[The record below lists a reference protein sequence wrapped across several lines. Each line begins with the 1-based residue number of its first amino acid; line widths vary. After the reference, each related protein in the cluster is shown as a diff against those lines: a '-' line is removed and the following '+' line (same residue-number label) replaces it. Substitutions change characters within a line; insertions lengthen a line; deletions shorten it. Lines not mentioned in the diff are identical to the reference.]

1 MNTDIKANN
10 YKLLNSFAEKGGTVL
25 FGEGSDE
32 LIPIGELKQAFEI
45 NMDCFNRSLASL
57 SLKNA
62 VKLYTQCVKDLE
74 PECVLLHLGENDLAE
89 YHDSQTNFDKS
100 YRELIDCIRNG
111 NPKCRIVIL
120 SVANDHASEE
130 IAELNKHLQYFA
142 DSERL
147 EFFDIS
153 AKKNWNPKATKEV
166 VSFVYSTGFVR
177 SLNTKKPIYDL
188 IKILYSYQNQ
198 SCTNS

>member
-89 YHDSQTNFDKS
+89 YQDSQSDFDNS
-100 YRELIDCIRNG
+100 YRELIECIRND
-111 NPKCRIVIL
+111 NPKCRIAIL
-120 SVANDHASEE
+120 SVENNHASEE
-130 IAELNKHLQYFA
+130 ITKLNKHLQHFA

-147 EFFDIS
+147 EFFDIN

-166 VSFVYSTGFVR
+166 VSFIYSTGFVR
-177 SLNTKKPIYDL
+177 PLNKKKPIYDL
-188 IKILYSYQNQ
+188 IKIFFGYQNQ
-198 SCTNS
+198 NCTNS